1 MSEDFGGYWTR
12 AKLLI
17 LDKYL
22 HAFNQATQR
31 AAPTIYLDLFAGDL
45 NNKSPQTSEKYEG
58 STGVALR
65 CEPAFGYLLF
75 WALDNQQANHLRV
88 ELANSFP
95 NDRRYQ
101 VITGDCNKTVTQG
114 LQLLDMHRG
123 APTFAF
129 IDPKGLNV
137 AWTTLETLSKWRK
150 DRHNRR
156 VEMWILLPDPA
167 ISRVL
172 GLRGNRGRGV
182 ESRLNRM
189 FGTSSW
195 KSIYALRDAGDLSGS
210 EALAEYVNL
219 YRWRIEH
226 ILGYT
231 WTHPIRL
238 DNTSGSPVYTMIY
251 ATDDKTGNKI
261 MRDIYSTAH
270 VRDIPELKSR
280 SLSILESLSDEALGV
295 TRLFDLDHPKVES
308 SKYEYTPTWLP
319 PARLDMEPSFV
330 EDVTEDALFE
340 SL

>member
-1 MSEDFGGYWTR
+1 VSEDFGGYWTR

-17 LDKYL
+17 LAKYL

-31 AAPTIYLDLFAGDL
+31 AGPTIYLDLFAGDL
-45 NNKSPQTSEKYEG
+45 NNKSPQTSERYEG

-88 ELANSFP
+88 ELANAFP
-95 NDRRYQ
+95 NDDRYQ
-101 VITGDCNKTVTQG
+101 VITGDCNTTVTEG
-114 LQLLDMHRG
+114 LQLIEQYRK

-129 IDPKGLNV
+129 IDPKGLDV
-137 AWTTLETLSKWRK
+137 AWTTLEALSRWRK
-150 DRHNRR
+150 DRLNRK

-172 GLRGNRGRGV
+172 GLRGNRGRGI
-182 ESRLNRM
+182 ESKLNKM
-189 FGTSSW
+189 FGSSGW
-195 KSIYALRDAGDLSGS
+195 KSIYALRDSGELSGS

-226 ILGYT
+226 VLGYS
-231 WTHPIRL
+231 WTHAIRL
-238 DNTSGSPVYTMIY
+238 DNISGSPVYTMIY

-280 SLSILESLSDEALGV
+280 SLSILGALSDEVLGV
-295 TRLFDLDHPKVES
+295 KRLFELEPPKVKS
-308 SKYEYTPTWLP
+308 SRYEYTSTWLP
-319 PARLDMEPSFV
+319 PARLDLEPSFV
-330 EDVTEDALFE
+330 EDEAEDALFDI
-340 SL
+340 

>member
-1 MSEDFGGYWTR
+1 
-12 AKLLI
+12 
-17 LDKYL
+17 
-22 HAFNQATQR
+22 
-31 AAPTIYLDLFAGDL
+31 
-45 NNKSPQTSEKYEG
+45 
-58 STGVALR
+58 
-65 CEPAFGYLLF
+65 
-75 WALDNQQANHLRV
+75 
-88 ELANSFP
+88 
-95 NDRRYQ
+95 
-101 VITGDCNKTVTQG
+101 
-114 LQLLDMHRG
+114 MHRG